1 MFCSDEFVKK
11 VNVANCGDHKMSV
24 EHMVL
29 NLLAI
34 STDGDRVIVRI
45 SIKYRYVISG
55 INNSSI
61 GSLDVN
67 LTNSTR

>member
-11 VNVANCGDHKMSV
+11 GNVANCGDHKMSV
-24 EHMVL
+24 DHMVL

-34 STDGDRVIVRI
+34 STDGDRAIVRI
-45 SIKYRYVISG
+45 SIKYRCIISE

-61 GSLDVN
+61 G
-67 LTNSTR
+67 